1 MTGSPDPPQ
10 ARQNRS
16 GHALA
21 PNTVLQSHLAR
32 PCTDFPEET
41 DQAWGCTTW
50 NLQRS
55 WNSLPRIPQHQS
67 SFSGWPWSAECHP
80 HRQWGHL
87 GGQALR
93 SGAVCDS
100 SLAFLTSPHPLPLS
114 RISSSEGGRGRS
126 PGRAWMPR
134 VGSDQCYTP
143 PSAHPL
149 ALSGPI

>member
-1 MTGSPDPPQ
+1 MLWHQTLCCRATWHGPVLTFPRRLIKHGAVPLGTSKGAGIPFPGFPSTRALFQ
-10 ARQNRS
+10 A
-16 GHALA
+16 G
-21 PNTVLQSHLAR
+21 PGVQSAT
-32 PCTDFPEET
+32 PI
-41 DQAWGCTTW
+41 G
-50 NLQRS
+50 
-55 WNSLPRIPQHQS
+55 
-67 SFSGWPWSAECHP
+67 
-80 HRQWGHL
+80 
-87 GGQALR
+87 
-93 SGAVCDS
+93 SGATWEGKLSDQVLYDS